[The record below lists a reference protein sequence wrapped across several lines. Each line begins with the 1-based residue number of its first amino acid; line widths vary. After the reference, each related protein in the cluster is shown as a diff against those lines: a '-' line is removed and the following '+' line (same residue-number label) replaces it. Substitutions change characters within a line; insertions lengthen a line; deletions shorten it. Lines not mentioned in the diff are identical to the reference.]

1 MARTALTK
9 LLQRIHAAH
18 AEAACTGVPPSVVFQ
33 EQRLR
38 RLRRSEFLAGAAG
51 ASATVLAACSS
62 RPAQTVKAIASAT
75 MAPRVVIVGGGL
87 AGTTCAYRLW
97 QAGVP
102 FTICEANSAFGGR
115 TWTLR
120 HFFEQGQYVEH
131 GGEFIS
137 SEHAALRRLAAE
149 LGLTLVNQRAG
160 SPKGSE
166 EIYWV
171 RGEKY
176 TVAQMLKDYATVYP
190 ALAAAAKAAPF
201 PTLYNHYTQAGYEL
215 DNMSVRQW
223 IEKNVA
229 GGLQSKIGW
238 LLDLDAT
245 TENGGESSVQSALEL
260 IYMLAYMPALTSKN
274 QFYLVGTDELYGV
287 AGGNDQIVG
296 QMISRVPG
304 ASVRPNMALTA
315 LRKRT
320 DGSYLLTFTSALQ
333 TVELPADHVLLAI
346 PFTTLRHVDLSQAD
360 FSPLKMT
367 AINRLPLGTNTKLH
381 AQFRSRPWYKLGYNG
396 YTYSDTDFQQTWEV
410 TRRQAG
416 GAGIL
421 TSYYGGNWGASF
433 TAPSFAPANSAYVSQ
448 FLKGLELLYPGCAA
462 AWNGKA
468 YMDYWTGDPWH
479 HGSYSYGAVGQ
490 YTQFIG
496 IERVPQGNVHFAGE
510 HVSIDFSG
518 FMNGAVQT
526 GEAAAL
532 AILKNLNL
540 TRAPA
545 PSVTI

>member
-18 AEAACTGVPPSVVFQ
+18 AEAAHSREPAAVIF
-33 EQRLR
+33 EKQRLR
-38 RLRRSEFLAGAAG
+38 RAEFLAGAAG
-51 ASATVLAACSS
+51 VSATLLAACSS
-62 RPAQTVKAIASAT
+62 RPAQTIKAIATAT
-75 MAPRVVIVGGGL
+75 ASAPRVVIVGGGL

-102 FTICEANSAFGGR
+102 FTICEANAAFGGR

-120 HFFEQGQYVEH
+120 NFFEQGQYVEH

-137 SEHAALRRLAAE
+137 SEHVQLRNLVSE
-149 LGLTLVNQRAG
+149 LGLSVVNLRAG
-160 SPKGSE
+160 SPKGTE

-176 TVAQMLKDYATVYP
+176 TVPEMLKDYATVYP
-190 ALAAAAKAAPF
+190 ALSAAAKAAPF
-201 PTLYNHYTQAGYEL
+201 PTLYNHFTKAGYEL

-245 TENGGESSVQSALEL
+245 TENGGESSNQSALEL
-260 IYMLAYMPALTSKN
+260 IYMLAYMPALTSQS

-287 AGGNDQIVG
+287 VGGNDQVVG
-296 QMISRVPG
+296 QMVKHLPA

-315 LRKRT
+315 LRQRA
-320 DGSYLLTFTSALQ
+320 DCSYLLTFNSSMQ
-333 TVELPADHVLLAI
+333 TVELTADHVLLAI
-346 PFTTLRHVDLSQAD
+346 PFTTLRHVDLSKAD

-367 AINRLPLGTNTKLH
+367 ALNHLPLGTNTKLH
-381 AQFRSRPWYKLGYNG
+381 VQFRSRPWYKLGYNG
-396 YTYSDTDFQQTWEV
+396 YTYSDTGFQQTWEV
-410 TRRQAG
+410 TRRQPG
-416 GAGIL
+416 PEGIL

-433 TAPSFAPANSAYVSQ
+433 KAPSFAPANPTYVGQ
-448 FLKGLELLYPGCAA
+448 FLKGIELLYPGCTAD
-462 AWNGKA
+462 WNGKA

-479 HGSYSYGAVGQ
+479 RGSYSYGAVGQ

-496 IERVPQGNVHFAGE
+496 IEGVPQGNVHFAGE
-510 HVSIDFSG
+510 HVSINFSG
-518 FMNGAVQT
+518 FMNGAVET
-526 GEAAAL
+526 GQKAAL
-532 AILKNLNL
+532 QILKNLNVAH
-540 TRAPA
+540 TPA
-545 PSVTI
+545 PSVTE